1 MDLSFWKV
9 YSFGAPEHCVEQN
22 QAHASWGGVSVH
34 GSVDFLPESQALV
47 RKQIRTV
54 LHDCAECVALYQA
67 QVSDM
72 EESLCPFLGAC
83 CAVLIQNT
91 EAHTQNTES
100 IDREF
105 H

>member
-9 YSFGAPEHCVEQN
+9 YSFSAPERCVEQS

-34 GSVDFLPESQALV
+34 GSVDFLSESQALV
-47 RKQIRTV
+47 RKQTV

-67 QVSDM
+67 QVSNT

-83 CAVLIQNT
+83 CAVLIQNM